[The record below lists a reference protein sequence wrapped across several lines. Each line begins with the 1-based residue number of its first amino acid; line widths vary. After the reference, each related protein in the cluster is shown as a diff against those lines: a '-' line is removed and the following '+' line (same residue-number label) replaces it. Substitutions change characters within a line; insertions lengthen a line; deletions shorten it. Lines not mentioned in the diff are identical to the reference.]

1 MSVQDRIAELE
12 REVARKK
19 ALVNAKIT
27 LPKDT
32 PEDVKVEV
40 QAAITEALL
49 KIASGEA
56 SQSEQIFSEDEVK
69 VLKLLANRA
78 QTKSATTTVVKEQP
92 SNTTNVVKTE
102 KALGKIEKNVNLEPG
117 GMKGHEAE
125 IVDLDSVP
133 VSQRGKV
140 SSMEKCMVMEERED
154 GLVHV
159 MTRGG
164 VRFNIDPQFLNF
176 DLASN
181 Q

>member
-1 MSVQDRIAELE
+1 VSVQDRIAELE

-32 PEDVKVEV
+32 PEAVKTEV
-40 QAAITEALL
+40 MAEITEALL
-49 KIASGEA
+49 KLAANEQIE
-56 SQSEQIFSEDEVK
+56 SQSAFTEEEVK

-78 QTKSATTTVVKEQP
+78 QGKSATTTSPSDAVKADAPAKE
-92 SNTTNVVKTE
+92 E
-102 KALGKIEKNVNLEPG
+102 KVLGKIEKNPVPTAG
-117 GMKGHEAE
+117 SYKGLEAE
-125 IVDLDSVP
+125 IVDLSGVP

-140 SSMEKCMVMEERED
+140 ASMDRCLVMDERDD

-159 MTRGG
+159 ITRSG

-176 DLASN
+176 DIESN
-181 Q
+181 